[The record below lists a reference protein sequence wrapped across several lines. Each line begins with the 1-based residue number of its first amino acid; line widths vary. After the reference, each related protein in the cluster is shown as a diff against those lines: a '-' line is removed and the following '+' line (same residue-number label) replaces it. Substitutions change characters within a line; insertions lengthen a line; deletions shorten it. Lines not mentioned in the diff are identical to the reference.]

1 MTVRIELT
9 PEVAANLAAQ
19 AEAQGLPLEAYVQRL
34 IEDRVALREARKVS
48 LEEME
53 TALDE
58 LAEMGRGLPHLSDYA
73 LTRESM
79 YEGHD

>member
-34 IEDRVALREARKVS
+34 IEDRMRVHIPDAEYPRRLMR
-48 LEEME
+48 
-53 TALDE
+53 ALDE
-58 LAEMGRGLPHLSDYA
+58 LADMGKDLPA
-73 LTRESM
+73 LPSSAFSRESI
-79 YEGHD
+79 YQDHD